1 MYFPIAGTNCV
12 QTVVTDL
19 VPVMSLFSDLPSA
32 RNPGQVN
39 SQADVPFVPQ
49 ARSILKK
56 SSLVPPPSI
65 LRSKKRKADE
75 DISNAAEVAS
85 ASTSHGLFTSFGPIE
100 GRSSLCEFHS
110 VARMVVLSCAC
121 SDLFHL

>member
-32 RNPGQVN
+32 RNPGQLN

-56 SSLVPPPSI
+56 SSLV
-65 LRSKKRKADE
+65 
-75 DISNAAEVAS
+75 SNAAEVAS
-85 ASTSHGLFTSFGPIE
+85 ASTSHGLFASFGPIE
-100 GRSSLCEFHS
+100 GRSSFCEFHS